1 MLLPCLDNKLTY
13 DSCRDQEK
21 EYKNKIAEMGTE
33 LTNNRLDAH
42 KEKMALAKQYEERDK
57 VRQLE
62 IDQLTKLLESEKEKI
77 QVNQEMISRIVAQ
90 RIQLDVELGEL
101 KRRYQTEST
110 QWSAKY
116 HTEQEA
122 HRKEAALA
130 KANLEEQEAKAKVE
144 FDALQTKVLRL
155 LDQLSKKEQEKD
167 AAIRLFKEE
176 MR

>member
-1 MLLPCLDNKLTY
+1 
-13 DSCRDQEK
+13 
-21 EYKNKIAEMGTE
+21 MGTE
-33 LTNNRLDAH
+33 LTNNRLNAH

-62 IDQLTKLLESEKEKI
+62 IDKLTKRLESEKEKI
-77 QVNQEMISRIVAQ
+77 QVNQEMISRIVTK
-90 RIQLDVELGEL
+90 RIQLDAELGEL
-101 KRRYQTEST
+101 KRRYQTESM

-122 HRKEAALA
+122 HRKEVALA

-144 FDALQTKVLRL
+144 FDASQTKFSRL